1 MMFCAIAIECRK
13 PMREGARGSSEY
25 HGAVDLTGMFSG
37 LTVVM
42 ILFLLPDLAGIMKS
56 ALCRKS
62 G

>member
-1 MMFCAIAIECRK
+1 MQKAHER
-13 PMREGARGSSEY
+13 GDRGSSEY
-25 HGAVDLTGMFSG
+25 HGAVDLSGMFSA

>member
-1 MMFCAIAIECRK
+1 
-13 PMREGARGSSEY
+13 MREGTRGSSEY
-25 HGAVDLTGMFSG
+25 HGAVDLSGMFSG

-42 ILFLLPDLAGIMKS
+42 ILFLLPDLAGIMKN